1 VKPWCAVLL
10 AAGEG
15 TRLRPLTEL
24 RPKPLCPVGNVPL
37 LERALEVAAR
47 LGRSGPAQVAVNASW
62 LGEQIEEYVDGR
74 AHISWERDGPLGTA
88 GALGRLRDWIDGRG
102 VLVVNTD
109 AYLAGGRLTALTAG
123 WDGETARLLGVPGD
137 PRNPET
143 FSGHRFAG
151 LSLLP
156 WRWVRDLPPHRH
168 DLVRAVWRPAEAAG
182 ELEVVT
188 FEGYFTDTGTPGGY
202 LAANLHAAGG
212 GNLVAPGAVV
222 SGQCV
227 HSVIGAD
234 AVVAGTV
241 VRSVVWP
248 SARVSASERLID
260 AIRADG
266 DVTVPTAGR
275 CAEDQRSNPRR

>member
-1 VKPWCAVLL
+1 M
-10 AAGEG
+10 
-15 TRLRPLTEL
+15 
-24 RPKPLCPVGNVPL
+24 
-37 LERALEVAAR
+37 
-47 LGRSGPAQVAVNASW
+47 
-62 LGEQIEEYVDGR
+62 
-74 AHISWERDGPLGTA
+74 
-88 GALGRLRDWIDGRG
+88 
-102 VLVVNTD
+102 
-109 AYLAGGRLTALTAG
+109 
-123 WDGETARLLGVPGD
+123 
-137 PRNPET
+137 
-143 FSGHRFAG
+143 
-151 LSLLP
+151 
-156 WRWVRDLPPHRH
+156 
-168 DLVRAVWRPAEAAG
+168 WRPAEAAG